1 MSRYRHRTDAGQQL
15 ATAVVKRLGPT
26 FENALVFALPRGG
39 VPVAAQVAKALGCPL
54 DVLVVRKLGMPFD
67 PEFAFGAIS
76 TGGACYLNPEI
87 MARGIL
93 TQSQI
98 DEVRAEQEQELARRE
113 HIYRGDKPLPN
124 LTDKTVIVVDD
135 GIATGATMRAA
146 LMAVH
151 NLGAKR
157 VVLAVPV
164 APEDSVV
171 EFADLAGDF
180 ICPLLPAH
188 LGSVGQF
195 YEDFSQ
201 VSDEQVLQHLHQANH

>member
-1 MSRYRHRTDAGQQL
+1 MSRYRNRTDAGQQL
-15 ATAVVKRLGPT
+15 ATAVVERLGPT
-26 FENALVFALPRGG
+26 PRNAIVFALPRGG
-39 VPVAAQVAKALGCPL
+39 VPVAAEVATALGCPL

-87 MARGIL
+87 IARGTL
-93 TQSQI
+93 TEAQI
-98 DEVRAEQEQELARRE
+98 KEVRAEQEQELARRE
-113 HIYRGDKPLPN
+113 HLYRGDKPLPN

-164 APEDSVV
+164 APEESVL
-171 EFADLAGDF
+171 EFADLADDF
-180 ICPLLPAH
+180 ICPLLTSH

-201 VSDEQVLQHLHQANH
+201 VSDEQVLQHLGHG

>member
-1 MSRYRHRTDAGQQL
+1 MSYYRNRTDAGQQL
-15 ATAVVKRLGPT
+15 ASAVVQRLGPT

-164 APEDSVV
+164 SPQESVL
-171 EFADLAGDF
+171 EFADLADDV
-180 ICPLLPAH
+180 ICTLLPPH

-201 VSDEQVLQHLHQANH
+201 VSDEQVLQHLGHG

>member
-1 MSRYRHRTDAGQQL
+1 MSRYRNRTDAGQQL
-15 ATAVVKRLGPT
+15 ASAVVERLGPALDD
-26 FENALVFALPRGG
+26 ALVFALPRGG
-39 VPVAAQVAKALGCPL
+39 VPVAAEVATALGCPL

-93 TQSQI
+93 TEPQI
-98 DEVRAEQEQELARRE
+98 NEVKAEQEQELARRD
-113 HIYRGDKPLPN
+113 HLYRGVKPLPN
-124 LTDKTVIVVDD
+124 LTNKTVIVVDD

-146 LMAVH
+146 LMAVR

-164 APEDSVV
+164 APEESVL
-171 EFADLAGDF
+171 EFADLADDF

-201 VSDEQVLQHLHQANH
+201 VSDEQVLQHLGHG

>member
-1 MSRYRHRTDAGQQL
+1 MRYYRNRTDAGHQL
-15 ATAVVKRLGPT
+15 ATALVKRLGPT

-39 VPVAAQVAKALGCPL
+39 VPVAAEVATALGCPL

-76 TGGACYLNPEI
+76 AGGACYLNPEI
-87 MARGIL
+87 IARGTL
-93 TQSQI
+93 TEAQI
-98 DEVRAEQEQELARRE
+98 DEVRAEQEQELARRG
-113 HIYRGDKPLPN
+113 HLYRGDKPLPD
-124 LTDKTVIVVDD
+124 LTNKTVIVVDG

-146 LMAVH
+146 LMAVR

-164 APEDSVV
+164 APEESVL
-171 EFADLAGDF
+171 EFANLADDF
-180 ICPLLPAH
+180 ICPLLPAQ

-201 VSDEQVLQHLHQANH
+201 VSDEQVLQHLGHG

>member
-76 TGGACYLNPEI
+76 TGGACNLNPDI
-87 MARGIL
+87 MARGTL
-93 TQSQI
+93 TEAQI
-98 DEVRAEQEQELARRE
+98 KEVRAEQAQELARRE
-113 HIYRGDKPLPN
+113 HLYRGDKPLPD
-124 LTDKTVIVVDD
+124 LTNKTVIVVDD

-146 LMAVH
+146 LMAVR
-151 NLGAKR
+151 NLGARR

-164 APEDSVV
+164 APEESVL
-171 EFADLAGDF
+171 EFANLADDF

-188 LGSVGQF
+188 LESVGQF

-201 VSDEQVLQHLHQANH
+201 VSDEQVLQHLGHG